1 MDDENVMKIK
11 LSSSEIE
18 ALYNFMLEEGD
29 SIYELTQECNCGLGC
44 STVVVNISNSH
55 ETDITDYDVW

>member
-18 ALYNFMLEEGD
+18 ALYNFMIEEGD
-29 SIYELTQECNCGLGC
+29 SIYEVTQQCNDGIGC
-44 STVVVNISNSH
+44 STIVENINNNH
-55 ETDITDYDVW
+55 ETEITDYYVW